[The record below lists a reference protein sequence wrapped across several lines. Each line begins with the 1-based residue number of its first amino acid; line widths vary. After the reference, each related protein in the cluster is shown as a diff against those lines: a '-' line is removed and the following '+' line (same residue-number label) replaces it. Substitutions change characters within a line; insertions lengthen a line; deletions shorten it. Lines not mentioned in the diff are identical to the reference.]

1 MIASSLKI
9 CELLCV
15 LIASWCPNPPL
26 PFSLSFHITLTPFL
40 SGTYRRVL
48 NPHEIVLVW
57 GPTASE
63 SNRNC
68 WTKLSRTKMEL
79 LLSGAATSANWNLN
93 NFQAFIVVF
102 PLTRN
107 AVYPVSQSPN
117 TKPTLGSILI
127 SLFLLTLNKVDLRPP
142 GNQIFPI
149 VSFLFFILYPI
160 KAFCLMPCFAILPK
174 DNLFHEV
181 LQIVCIT

>member
-1 MIASSLKI
+1 MITSSLKI
-9 CELLCV
+9 YELLCV
-15 LIASWCPNPPL
+15 LIASWCSNPSL

-40 SGTYRRVL
+40 SGAYRRVL
-48 NPHEIVLVW
+48 NPHDIVLVW

-79 LLSGAATSANWNLN
+79 LLSAAATSANWNLN

-102 PLTRN
+102 HLTRS

-117 TKPTLGSILI
+117 TKPTLGSVLI
-127 SLFLLTLNKVDLRPP
+127 SLFLLTLNKVDLWPP
-142 GNQIFPI
+142 GNQIFSL
-149 VSFLFFILYPI
+149 VSFLFFILYHI
-160 KAFCLMPCFAILPK
+160 KGFCLMLCFAILPK

-181 LQIVCIT
+181 LQIVHIA